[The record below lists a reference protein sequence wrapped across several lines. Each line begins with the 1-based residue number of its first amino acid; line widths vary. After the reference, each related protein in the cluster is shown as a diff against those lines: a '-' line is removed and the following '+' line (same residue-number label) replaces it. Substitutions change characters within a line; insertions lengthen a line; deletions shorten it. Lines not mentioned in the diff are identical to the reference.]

1 MKRLL
6 TAAVLIL
13 AVAIP
18 AGAATKAEKDAKHQC
33 RAAYKEAKTEAGK
46 LKTHKER
53 VDAKLDAKRKYDE
66 CLEKAKH
73 KM

>member
-18 AGAATKAEKDAKHQC
+18 SGAATRVDKDAKHHCQ
-33 RAAYKEAKTEAGK
+33 AEYKEAKREAGK
-46 LKTHKER
+46 LTTHKAR
-53 VDAKLDAKRKYDE
+53 VDAKRDAKRKYDE

-73 KM
+73 KT